1 VSWKLHAN
9 ASGLLFFFF
18 FFFFKAQTLQTAAL
32 YRRFSLRT

>member
-1 VSWKLHAN
+1 VSWKLHAS

-18 FFFFKAQTLQTAAL
+18 FFFFKAKTPQTAAL